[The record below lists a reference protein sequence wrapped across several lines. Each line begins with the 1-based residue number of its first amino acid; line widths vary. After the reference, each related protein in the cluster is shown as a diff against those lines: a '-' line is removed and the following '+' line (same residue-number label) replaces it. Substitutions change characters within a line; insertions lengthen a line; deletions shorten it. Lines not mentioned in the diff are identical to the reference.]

1 MLARPT
7 GKHIASAGRLGSG
20 PAPGLQN
27 TTEMARKRA
36 PGFEAQREDILAAA
50 ARLFAQQGFSA
61 TSMNQVA
68 EACGVAKPTLYHYF
82 QDKQELL
89 AQICDS
95 HVHALLALVDEVKA
109 DRLEPET
116 QVRALIERF
125 TQAYADAHDEHR
137 VLTSEIRFLADT
149 ERERLLDVERR
160 VVAEFASALCRVR
173 PELQEARLHKPLT
186 MLLFGMINW
195 TFTWLRPEG
204 DLSHEALA
212 GLVSDLF
219 FGGIGAVQLRQPA
232 LIT

>member
-1 MLARPT
+1 MP
-7 GKHIASAGRLGSG
+7 
-20 PAPGLQN
+20 
-27 TTEMARKRA
+27 RKRA

-50 ARLFAQQGFSA
+50 ARLFAEQGFSA

-95 HVHALLALVDEVKA
+95 HVHALLALVEDVKA
-109 DRLEPET
+109 RQLAPDAQL
-116 QVRALIERF
+116 RALIERF
-125 TQAYADAHDEHR
+125 TRAYADAQAQHR
-137 VLTSEIRFLADT
+137 VLTSEIKFLADA

-160 VVAEFASALCRVR
+160 VVGEFAAALCLLR
-173 PELQEARLHKPLT
+173 PELREAKLHKPLT

-195 TFTWLRPEG
+195 TFTWLRPDGE
-204 DLSHEALA
+204 LSHEALA

-219 FGGIGAVQLRQPA
+219 FGGLGAVQAPQPV
-232 LIT
+232 LVQ

>member
-1 MLARPT
+1 MAMPLRLC
-7 GKHIASAGRLGSG
+7 ASVAWFHRLSN
-20 PAPGLQN
+20 AN
-27 TTEMARKRA
+27 KMARKRA

-50 ARLFAQQGFSA
+50 AHLFADQGFSA

-109 DRLEPET
+109 QQLAPDAQL
-116 QVRALIERF
+116 RALIERF
-125 TQAYADAHDEHR
+125 TRAYADAQAQHR
-137 VLTSEIRFLADT
+137 VLTSEIKFLAET

-160 VVAEFASALCRVR
+160 VVNEFATALSQVR
-173 PELQEARLHKPLT
+173 PELREAHLHKPLT

-195 TFTWLRPEG
+195 TFTWLRPDG
-204 DLSHEALA
+204 DLSHDALA
-212 GLVSDLF
+212 ALVSDLF
-219 FGGIGAVQLRQPA
+219 FGGLGAVQPRQPV
-232 LIT
+232 LNP